1 MAFLLPSQ
9 RLSDSCSPHL
19 AFQRL
24 PQSFGEILIKSSLD
38 YYIKASKLALPR
50 APSHIQARSNLPKI
64 PLSWSPVF
72 LEEPLINHSFML
84 RKHCKPVPH
93 VPTWWG
99 PPLTQ
104 AGRVPGGVSPP
115 WPTSVMASEKTDL
128 VLPLFLWPGS
138 FSWWSASPSFLL
150 HFKFYLLFE
159 SFLKAPTNIAIL
171 SLFIPFI
178 LKITIKITM
187 TATTIYWII
196 YMHKDPC

>member
-1 MAFLLPSQ
+1 MLECLKIKEKKNLDSSGFFDFSVLTPLLHSMSFLLPSQ

-72 LEEPLINHSFML
+72 LEEPLINRSFML

-93 VPTWWG
+93 VPT
-99 PPLTQ
+99 
-104 AGRVPGGVSPP
+104 
-115 WPTSVMASEKTDL
+115 
-128 VLPLFLWPGS
+128 
-138 FSWWSASPSFLL
+138 
-150 HFKFYLLFE
+150 
-159 SFLKAPTNIAIL
+159 
-171 SLFIPFI
+171 
-178 LKITIKITM
+178 
-187 TATTIYWII
+187 
-196 YMHKDPC
+196 